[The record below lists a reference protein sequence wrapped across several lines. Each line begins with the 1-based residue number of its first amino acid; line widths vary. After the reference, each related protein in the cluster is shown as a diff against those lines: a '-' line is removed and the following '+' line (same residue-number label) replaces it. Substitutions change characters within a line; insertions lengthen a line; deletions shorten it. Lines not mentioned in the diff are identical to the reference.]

1 MTLKIEEGIVGR
13 SQLCSKPERMRRRG
27 GALKGS

>member
-13 SQLCSKPERMRRRG
+13 SQFCSKPERMRRG
-27 GALKGS
+27 GALKGR